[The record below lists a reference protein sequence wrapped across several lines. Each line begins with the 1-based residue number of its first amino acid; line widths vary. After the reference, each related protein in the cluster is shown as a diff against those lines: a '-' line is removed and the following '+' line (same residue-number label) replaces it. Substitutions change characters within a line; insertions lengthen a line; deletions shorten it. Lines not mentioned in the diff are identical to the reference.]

1 MYGTGHVDALKIL
14 RSSEEKD
21 DEIVKKYFAY
31 CSKLNPT
38 ISKVEEEIADF
49 FQDVRS
55 KSGDMSIAP
64 RHLMAMKRLTQ
75 ASAKLHLREE
85 ATLEDVMEMEKVM
98 TEYLRPF
105 GFSINNILVPSSLK
119 DKLWR
124 LIDMF
129 KEKKIGDELFIMED

>member
-1 MYGTGHVDALKIL
+1 M
-14 RSSEEKD
+14 EQ
-21 DEIVKKYFAY
+21 
-31 CSKLNPT
+31 
-38 ISKVEEEIADF
+38 EIADF

-85 ATLEDVMEMEKVM
+85 ATLDDVREMEKVM

-119 DKLWR
+119 DKIWR

-129 KEKKIGDELFIMED
+129 KERKIWKKEELLQETNYSDQDMDRCIELMKKEGKIYEPGNNRYRVIE